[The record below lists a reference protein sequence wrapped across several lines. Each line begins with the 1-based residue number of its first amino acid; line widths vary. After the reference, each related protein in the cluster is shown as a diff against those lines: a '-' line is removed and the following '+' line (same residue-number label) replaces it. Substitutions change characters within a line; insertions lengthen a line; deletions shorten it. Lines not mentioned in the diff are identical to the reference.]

1 MSDRTTGRSGTSPPG
16 PAPRSRRL
24 EMASQTTPPERTP
37 LRITVGWGSII
48 SVLVLMAMLAA
59 WGAGMSFMLLTGDRL
74 SHTLIAQNSEMQDAY
89 EQRLQAFRAEIARL
103 TLEIEQS
110 KFDQNSVEGR
120 VVELGRRQ
128 RQIEARL
135 MALYRLADLIA
146 PGVAGSSGAT
156 TAPSGGS
163 VPLPPQRGG
172 PPMPAPNTRGA
183 YEFEQPPV
191 MVAQLGGVP
200 PAPDPGTPVSSE
212 METFITR
219 MDAALTRA
227 TKMQED
233 VLALMV
239 RVTEVRVIRFKQALQ
254 EIGMAEDAPLVKGKS
269 EPALPAII
277 LPISEQNTPFA
288 AKIAQVR
295 QNFGLMHR
303 IRYVVEALP
312 LLKPTQDEIR
322 YSSGFG
328 FRIHPITRVQK
339 MHAGIDMAAPIGTPV
354 RAAGSGVVL
363 SAGWGG
369 GYGNLVQIDH
379 GNGLVTRY
387 AHLSQINVAAGQPV
401 SMGTSV
407 GLMGSTGASTGS
419 HLHFETRISGNP
431 VNPACFMLAGD
442 KLRGRMTVP
451 LTCDQRP
458 NWGRTTS
465 SSDDEDD
472 DS

>member
-1 MSDRTTGRSGTSPPG
+1 MSDRTKGRSGTSPPG
-16 PAPRSRRL
+16 PASRSRRL
-24 EMASQTTPPERTP
+24 EMASQTVAPERTP
-37 LRITVGWGSII
+37 LRITIGWGSIV

-135 MALYRLADLIA
+135 QALYRLADLIA
-146 PGVAGSSGAT
+146 PGVAGGGGGAP
-156 TAPSGGS
+156 APSGS
-163 VPLPPQRGG
+163 VPLPPTRGG
-172 PPMPAPNTRGA
+172 PPVPVPNTRGA
-183 YEFEQPPV
+183 YEFAPPPV
-191 MVAQLGGVP
+191 QVAQLGGLP
-200 PAPDPGTPVSSE
+200 PLPEQGSQASSE

-227 TKMQED
+227 ARTQED
-233 VLALMV
+233 LLGLML

-254 EIGMAEDAPLVKGKS
+254 EIGMSEDAPLVKGRS
-269 EPALPAII
+269 EPVLPSII

-288 AKIAQVR
+288 LRIAQVR

-312 LLKPTQDEIR
+312 LLKPTQDDIR

-328 FRIHPITRVQK
+328 FRIHPLTQVRK

-354 RAAGSGVVL
+354 RSAGSGVVL

-419 HLHFETRISGNP
+419 HLHFETRIQGNP

-458 NWGRTTS
+458 TWGRAS
-465 SSDDEDD
+465 SSSEDEDD